1 MLSGIRKVRPRK
13 MGISNPLSTNRL
25 GHFLTADCKSAE
37 TPSGAEETYPTGQM
51 GAHALGYNAHSIGIC
66 YEGGLS
72 PSGCISDTRTPA
84 QKEAMKL
91 LILRLHREFPDIK
104 TILGHRDLPGMQKA
118 CPCFDATKLQP
129 LLAS

>member
-1 MLSGIRKVRPRK
+1 MTEKKRQTLNEVIKFVVTVL
-13 MGISNPLSTNRL
+13 I
-25 GHFLTADCKSAE
+25 
-37 TPSGAEETYPTGQM
+37 
-51 GAHALGYNAHSIGIC
+51 
-66 YEGGLS
+66 
-72 PSGCISDTRTPA
+72 TRTPA

>member
-1 MLSGIRKVRPRK
+1 MWCIAAVAAA
-13 MGISNPLSTNRL
+13 I
-25 GHFLTADCKSAE
+25 
-37 TPSGAEETYPTGQM
+37 TGT
-51 GAHALGYNAHSIGIC
+51 LWS
-66 YEGGLS
+66 S
-72 PSGCISDTRTPA
+72 CISDTRTPA